1 MNDTGELQ
9 GFCIDLL
16 DELQK
21 MMNFTY
27 DIYIVEDGF
36 FGSEQPNG
44 TWNGIVGD
52 IIEGVSYGNMHSCL
66 IIIMFCLF
74 YFCFYY

>member
-1 MNDTGELQ
+1 MNDTGKLQ

-16 DELQK
+16 NELQEI
-21 MMNFTY
+21 MGFTY
-27 DIYIVEDGF
+27 DIYEVEDGK

-52 IIEGVSYGNMHSCL
+52 IIQEVSHGNLHS
-66 IIIMFCLF
+66 
-74 YFCFYY
+74 

>member
-16 DELQK
+16 NKLQE

-27 DIYIVEDGF
+27 DIYVVEDGK
-36 FGSEQPNG
+36 FGSEQADG
-44 TWNGIVGD
+44 TWNGVVGD
-52 IIEGVSYGNMHSCL
+52 IIQEVSHGNMHS
-66 IIIMFCLF
+66 
-74 YFCFYY
+74 

>member
-16 DELQK
+16 NKLQE

-27 DIYIVEDGF
+27 DIYVVEDGK
-36 FGSEQPNG
+36 FGSEQANG
-44 TWNGIVGD
+44 AWNGVVGD
-52 IIEGVSYGNMHSCL
+52 IIQEVSHGNMHS
-66 IIIMFCLF
+66 
-74 YFCFYY
+74 

>member
-16 DELQK
+16 NELQK

-27 DIYIVEDGF
+27 DIYEVEDRK
-36 FGSEQPNG
+36 FGSEEGNG

-52 IIEGVSYGNMHSCL
+52 IIQGVSHGKMHSCQ
-66 IIIMFCLF
+66 IIIIVGLT
-74 YFCFYY
+74 